1 MQLSRRV
8 KAMQA
13 SPVRKLVPYSIQAE
27 KQVKRYT
34 TLILVSLIS
43 KLLMSLWMLSE
54 LMTKR
59 LSPTL

>member
-27 KQVKRYT
+27 KQGKKVYY
-34 TLILVSLIS
+34 LNIGQPDI
-43 KLLMSLWMLSE
+43 
-54 LMTKR
+54 
-59 LSPTL
+59 